1 MSFKISEI
9 CEINKNNITKRDEL
23 KHIYYLDT
31 ANLTEGIISELKYL
45 EVGKDKIPS
54 RAKRKV
60 FKKDIVISTVR
71 PNQKHYG
78 IIRENKENLI
88 VSTGFAVLTPY
99 TNIVDPEYLYRYLT
113 QDKITKYLQGVAE
126 TSTSAYPSI
135 KPSVI
140 GELEIELPD
149 IEEQKFI
156 ANILSS
162 LDEKIETNNTINQK
176 LEEMTQAIFKQW
188 FVDFE
193 FPNEEGKPYKSSGG
207 AMVESELGIIPEG
220 WTVNKLKDVIDFY
233 NGYAFK
239 SKDLLGEEID
249 DCYHVF
255 KMGHIKKGGGLNK
268 DATKSYIARTDCLD
282 LDKYVLQTG
291 DLLMC
296 MTDMKSNVALLGHTA
311 LMDEDGKYI
320 LNQRVGLLRV
330 KNKAKIDYPFLY
342 ILTNTSRFIEDLRS
356 RANSGVQVNLS
367 TKEIKESLIVV
378 PDEEI
383 HSKFNKVGL
392 NIFKK
397 VFSTQKENENL
408 QRVRDILLPK
418 LMSGEICLPIEEEV
432 CN

>member
-9 CEINKNNITKRDEL
+9 CGINKNNINKSDEL
-23 KHIYYLDT
+23 EHIYYLDT
-31 ANLTEGIISELKYL
+31 ANLTEGTISELKYL

-176 LEEMTQAIFKQW
+176 LEEMAQAIFKQW

-193 FPNEEGKPYKSSGG
+193 FPNEEGNPYKSSGG
-207 AMVESELGIIPEG
+207 SMVESELGMIPEG
-220 WTVNKLKDVIDFY
+220 WKVQKVGDITRIIRGASPRPINDFISEQGVPWVKISDASESKSKSKYITKTREFIKEEGVSKSREVVPGTLILSNSATPGIPKIMLIQACVHDGWLIFNDYHSVTKEFLYYFLLKEREGILSLSNGSVFRNLKTDILKNYKIIVPTAEIIKRAQSLFISVNKDIEK
-233 NGYAFK
+233 
-239 SKDLLGEEID
+239 
-249 DCYHVF
+249 
-255 KMGHIKKGGGLNK
+255 
-268 DATKSYIARTDCLD
+268 
-282 LDKYVLQTG
+282 
-291 DLLMC
+291 
-296 MTDMKSNVALLGHTA
+296 
-311 LMDEDGKYI
+311 
-320 LNQRVGLLRV
+320 RV
-330 KNKAKIDYPFLY
+330 KENATL
-342 ILTNTSRFIEDLRS
+342 EQLRD
-356 RANSGVQVNLS
+356 
-367 TKEIKESLIVV
+367 T
-378 PDEEI
+378 
-383 HSKFNKVGL
+383 
-392 NIFKK
+392 
-397 VFSTQKENENL
+397 
-408 QRVRDILLPK
+408 LLPK
-418 LMSGEICLPIEEEV
+418 LMSGEIRIPSGEEV